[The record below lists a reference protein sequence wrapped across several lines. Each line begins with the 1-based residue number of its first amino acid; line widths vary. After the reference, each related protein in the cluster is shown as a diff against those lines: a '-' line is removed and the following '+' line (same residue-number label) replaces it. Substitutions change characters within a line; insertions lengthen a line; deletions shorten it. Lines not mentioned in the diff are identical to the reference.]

1 MSPIKI
7 TYWPW
12 AHGRAISL
20 TAMAE
25 YAQADYEFIGHNPEQ
40 KCITGNNFAVPAVAF
55 EDGEWYSQLM
65 VAFTALGKKL
75 NLGVKDENELKAQ
88 NTITNIYDISS
99 EALTKRMS
107 ECKKVDDVNQYLQ
120 TRFSQWCEVIEN
132 NFQWASKNGDGPYW
146 EGDNV
151 SYVDFMMIHFVEQM
165 FFILGKDRVQ
175 AIYES
180 KMPTAFNAYKLIRGT
195 ENVASLLA
203 SKAVFPDYMAV
214 KADQLEA

>member
-1 MSPIKI
+1 MSSIKV

-12 AHGRAISL
+12 AHGRAIAL

-25 YAQADYEFIGHNPEQ
+25 YAKADYEFIGHNPSQ
-40 KCITGNNFAVPAVAF
+40 KCITGNNFAVPAVSF

-75 NLGVKDENELKAQ
+75 DLGVKDENEVKAQ
-88 NTITNIYDISS
+88 NTITNIYDIAS
-99 EALTKRMS
+99 EGMQKRMN
-107 ECKKVDDVNQYLQ
+107 EFKKIDDVDQYVQ
-120 TRFSQWCEVIEN
+120 SRFSQWCEVIEN

-151 SYVDFMMIHFVEQM
+151 SYVDFMLIHFVEQA
-165 FFILGKDRVQ
+165 FFFFGKDRVT

-180 KMPTAFNAYKLIRGT
+180 KMPTAFNAYKLIR
-195 ENVASLLA
+195 ENESVASLIA
-203 SKAVFPDYMAV
+203 SKPIGTDKLKVEA
-214 KADQLEA
+214 LEA